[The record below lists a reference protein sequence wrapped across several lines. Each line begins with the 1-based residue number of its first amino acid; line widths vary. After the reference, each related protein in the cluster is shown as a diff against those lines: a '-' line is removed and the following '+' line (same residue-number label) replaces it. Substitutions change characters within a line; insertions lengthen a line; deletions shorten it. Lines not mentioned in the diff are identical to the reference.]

1 MEIDKDIEL
10 KNLGSRIK
18 KIRVDK
24 GLTQFE
30 LASRIN
36 KDQQSIQRLEVGNIN
51 PSYIYLLEV
60 SNGLEI
66 ELKEIIQC

>member
-66 ELKEIIQC
+66 ELKDIIQC